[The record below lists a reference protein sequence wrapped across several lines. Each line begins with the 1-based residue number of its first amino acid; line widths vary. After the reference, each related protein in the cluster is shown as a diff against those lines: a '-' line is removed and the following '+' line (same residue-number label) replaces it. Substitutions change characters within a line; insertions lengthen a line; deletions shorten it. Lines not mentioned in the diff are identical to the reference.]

1 MADPTQNSGFSPLN
15 PINPNDNQGP
25 TGVPC
30 SSQGENPGG
39 EYVLEE
45 GTCLACY
52 KGATLRL
59 PQEGST
65 LAPWVAITFEGT
77 GSTIT
82 VGNDSSP
89 STTPVNVACI
99 KSFEFGYSD
108 GLTLRC
114 VIHDEQGGS
123 FVQFMS
129 NLLKDY
135 ICLKNGSPAAVR
147 MKFQFG
153 WASAGCSTPLPVV
166 ASPCFY
172 ALSDAVETNYA
183 GGKFMFDITGKDLC
197 HRMFEGSTN
206 QQYGGTDKQNGM
218 YLKQAIREYLTQNK
232 CGPNVGSVQFRKMEN
247 GKSVECYFTA
257 VTPDE
262 EREGPKGCWRAQGQD
277 KLTCVLGW
285 LSHHRTKGQEAT
297 TTSPAKPGKGWIPQ
311 YNSTVPHGEIIFWED
326 PKPTKAEDSAYWDS
340 RSIGTYIVNGGKRS
354 PVIEFNPKI
363 RWDFARLTSQGGNL
377 GSGRINPPETQGATQ
392 TGRTESGLGAQAAP
406 CAGHNTQTTT
416 TETQKSIHGANDV
429 KESMISNNAAARA
442 LKILTDNIEADLTI
456 VGDPTLLPPSEAMWA
471 KNVGIVLINP
481 YFIRTEPLVLANPG
495 LEWMSYPKCNEIL
508 SNKAWICKSITHK
521 IEAGNFTTT
530 IGVFLTTPGSD
541 APPNAPLGLW
551 SGSGGLGCTG
561 WTPAPCT

>member
-1 MADPTQNSGFSPLN
+1 MPSLTQDTAFPLSPLN
-15 PINPNDNQGP
+15 PLVAGGP
-25 TGVPC
+25 TGASC
-30 SSQGENPGG
+30 GGMGENPGG
-39 EYVLEE
+39 EYALEE
-45 GTCLACY
+45 GSCLACY

-59 PQEGST
+59 PQEGAV
-65 LAPWVAITFEGT
+65 LAPWVAITFEGS

-82 VGNDSSP
+82 VGNDSSSATSP
-89 STTPVNVACI
+89 ANVACI

-135 ICLKNGSPAAVR
+135 VCLRNGSPAAVR
-147 MKFQFG
+147 LKFQFG
-153 WASAGCSTPLPVV
+153 WASAGCSSPLPIV

-172 ALSDAVETNYA
+172 ALSDSVETNYS

-206 QQYGGTDKQNGM
+206 QQYGGDGKDGM
-218 YLKQAIREYLTQNK
+218 HLKQAIREYMTQNP
-232 CGPNVGSVQFRKMEN
+232 CGPNVESVQFKKMEN
-247 GKSVECYFTA
+247 GQAVDCEFTA
-257 VTPDE
+257 STASE
-262 EREGPKGCWRAQGQD
+262 EKEGPKGKWIAQGQD
-277 KLTCVLGW
+277 KLACVLRW
-285 LSHHRTKGQEAT
+285 LSHHRTKGQEGSN
-297 TTSPAKPGKGWIPQ
+297 TSPSKPGKGWVPQ
-311 YNSTVPHGEIIFWED
+311 YNSLLPNGELIFWED
-326 PKPTKAEDSAYWDS
+326 PKPNKAEDDAYWDS

-377 GSGRINPPETQGATQ
+377 GSGRINPPQTPGATQ
-392 TGRTESGLGAQAAP
+392 TGRTESGLGAEAEP

-416 TETQKSIHGANDV
+416 TETQKDQNGANDV

-471 KNVGIVLINP
+471 KNVGIILVNP
-481 YFIRTEPLVLANPG
+481 FFIRTEPLVLLNPG

-521 IEAGNFTTT
+521 IEAGNYTTT

-541 APPNAPLGLW
+541 APPDAPLGLW
-551 SGSGGLGCTG
+551 SSGNGLGCTG
-561 WTPAPCT
+561 WKPAPCN

>member
-1 MADPTQNSGFSPLN
+1 MPSPTQSNGPQQVNIFNPATEFGPSGAACS
-15 PINPNDNQGP
+15 
-25 TGVPC
+25 TG
-30 SSQGENPGG
+30 GNNPGG
-39 EYVLEE
+39 EETIAA

-52 KGATLRL
+52 KGFKL
-59 PQEGST
+59 PQEGAT
-65 LAPWVAITFEGT
+65 LAPWVAITFEGS

-89 STTPVNVACI
+89 STTPANVACI

-129 NLLKDY
+129 NLFKDY
-135 ICLKNGSPAAVR
+135 ICLKNGMPAAVR

-153 WASAGCSTPLPVV
+153 WASAGCSSPLPVV
-166 ASPCFY
+166 SSPCYY
-172 ALSDAVETNYA
+172 ALSDAVETNYT

-206 QQYGGTDKQNGM
+206 QQYGGDGDKGM
-218 YLKQAIREYLTQNK
+218 HLKQAIREYMTQNS
-232 CGPNVGSVQFRKMEN
+232 CGPNVGSVEFKKIEN
-247 GKSVECYFTA
+247 GTVVDCDFTA
-257 VTPDE
+257 VTKQE
-262 EREGPKGCWRAQGQD
+262 ETLGPKGKWLAQGQD
-277 KLTCVLGW
+277 KMACVLRW
-285 LSHHRTKGQEAT
+285 LSQHRTKGQDAT
-297 TTSPAKPGKGWIPQ
+297 SNSPAKPGKGWVPQ
-311 YNSTVPHGEIIFWED
+311 YNSQVPNGELIFWED
-326 PKPTKAEDSAYWDS
+326 PKPTTPQNDAYWDS
-340 RSIGTYIVNGGKRS
+340 RSIGTYIVNGGKKS
-354 PVIEFNPKI
+354 SVIEFNPKI

-377 GSGRINPPETQGATQ
+377 GSGQINPIGTPGSTQA
-392 TGRTESGLGAQAAP
+392 GRTESGLDAKAEP

-416 TETQKSIHGANDV
+416 TETQKGIHGKNDV

-471 KNVGIVLINP
+471 KNVGIVLVNP
-481 YFIRTEPLVLANPG
+481 FFIRTEPLVLANPG
-495 LEWMSYPKCNEIL
+495 LEWMSYPTCNEIL

-521 IEAGNFTTT
+521 IEAGNYTTT

-541 APPNAPLGLW
+541 ADAKAPLGLW
-551 SGSGGLGCTG
+551 SGSNTFGCTG
-561 WTPAPCT
+561 WSPTSCK